1 MPSMIEHID
10 AIARRKARDTL
21 FVSFFDDPAGE
32 RSPYRWQAHPARAAL
47 VAWLDAN
54 GIAWKPCGEVA
65 DERVMRSYGGSIYI
79 DLPFDRDDATYRALE
94 AFLEHPDG
102 SLRFPHMR
110 FLVIDLDYARKNAPH
125 DEPGFWD
132 RWADNF

>member
-1 MPSMIEHID
+1 
-10 AIARRKARDTL
+10 
-21 FVSFFDDPAGE
+21 
-32 RSPYRWQAHPARAAL
+32 
-47 VAWLDAN
+47 
-54 GIAWKPCGEVA
+54 
-65 DERVMRSYGGSIYI
+65 MRSYGGSIYI